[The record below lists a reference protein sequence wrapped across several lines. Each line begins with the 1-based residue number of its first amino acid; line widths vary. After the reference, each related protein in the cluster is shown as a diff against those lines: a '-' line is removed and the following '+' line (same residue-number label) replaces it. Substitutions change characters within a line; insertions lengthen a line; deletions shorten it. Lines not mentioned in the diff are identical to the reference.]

1 MKGMHLQRIL
11 SAGLLLP
18 PLILLIILGTPFH
31 FFLLISVVMTL
42 GLYEFYAMAQA
53 TGLKVLKVL
62 GIVGGLGLHMA
73 VAIRGE
79 WQEAVVLGSV
89 VILALIVL
97 LFAEDPKEALER
109 AAVTIFGVLYVAG
122 LLSFAS
128 HLRAMPG
135 GRGYILYVMLVAWI
149 GDTGALYVG
158 SFFGR
163 RKLSPAIS
171 PNKTLEGL
179 LGGVAA
185 SLGASLVARGWIVKD
200 LGFAE
205 SLGLGFALGLLG
217 QAGDLAESM
226 LKRSM
231 GVKDSGAL
239 IPGHGG
245 LLDVID
251 SLLFAC
257 PALYL
262 YLTLARG

>member
-1 MKGMHLQRIL
+1 MHLQRIL
-11 SAGLLLP
+11 SAGLLIP

-31 FFLLISVVMTL
+31 FFLLMSVALVL

-53 TGLKVLKVL
+53 MGLKVLKIL
-62 GIVGGLGLHMA
+62 GIVGGLGFHTA

-79 WQEAVVLGSV
+79 GQEAVVLGSF
-89 VILALIVL
+89 VILTLTVL
-97 LFAEDPKEALER
+97 LFTEDPKAALER

-128 HLRAMPG
+128 LLRVMPEG
-135 GRGYILYVMLVAWI
+135 KSYILYVMLIAWI

-179 LGGVAA
+179 LGGIAA
-185 SLGASLVARGWIVKD
+185 SLGASLVARGWIVRG

-205 SLGLGFALGLLG
+205 ALGLGFALGLLG
-217 QAGDLAESM
+217 QVGDLVESM

-262 YLTLARG
+262 YLTLAKG